1 MNQKPIKL
9 SVEFPSVAYR
19 EGPAKVIAMGQAI
32 EGLGYDEIAIFD
44 HVIMGYSVPTRPD
57 SMYPPQMPI
66 LEALTLMAYLAAT
79 TTTIGLSTEV
89 LVLPQRQPALVA
101 KQVSTIDTLSNG
113 RVRLGIGVGW
123 QQSEY
128 DGLHQDFGDRGKRM
142 DEAIELLRRYWGDDR
157 IDFDGD
163 FYPTEAM
170 AMEPKPP
177 QGRDLPLWIGGNGE
191 AAIRRV
197 ATVADGW
204 MGGGMSN
211 DSATRI
217 VTEIRRRAEAA
228 GRDPQTIGMQ
238 MMLQPPPTDAKG
250 KQFYGDL
257 DAVSARASEIAGLG
271 FEWLAVNATAMFQSG
286 SRSVDAMIDHL
297 GRMRER
303 LEVDLDLANGS

>member
-1 MNQKPIKL
+1 MSTPIKL
-9 SVEFPSVAYR
+9 SVEFPSVASR
-19 EGPAKVIAMGQAI
+19 EGPAKVIEMGQAI
-32 EGLGYDEIAIFD
+32 EALGYDEIAIFD
-44 HVIMGYSVPTRPD
+44 HVVMGYSVPTRPD

-66 LEALTLMAYLAAT
+66 LEALTLMSYLAAAT
-79 TTTIGLSTEV
+79 TTVGLSTEV

-101 KQVSTIDTLSNG
+101 KQVSTIDTLSGG

-128 DGLHQDFGDRGKRM
+128 DALHENFNDRGKRM

-157 IDFDGD
+157 IDFESDA
-163 FYPTEAM
+163 YPTEAM

-177 QGRDLPLWIGGNGE
+177 QGRALPLWIGGNGP

-197 ATVADGW
+197 ATVGDGW

-211 DSATRI
+211 AAATKI
-217 VTEIRRRAEAA
+217 VGEIRNRAEAA
-228 GRDPQTIGMQ
+228 GRDPQQIGMQ
-238 MMLQPPPTDAKG
+238 MMLAPPPTDAQG
-250 KQFYGDL
+250 KQFYADL

-286 SRSVDAMIDHL
+286 SRSVDAMVDHL
-297 GRMRER
+297 GRLRER
-303 LEVDLDLANGS
+303 LAADLDLVGPA